1 MRITRTAAVAIALA
15 AIFLNPGSATS
26 SAASGPLAR
35 APATYKQL
43 AAKWWKW
50 AASTPFSE
58 DGPFGE
64 RGTDCGQNQP
74 NGNTW
79 FLAGSFGD
87 PADRSCDIPA
97 GTRLFFPVVTV
108 ECSSLEPAPF
118 FGGTV
123 AERRACVE
131 QELFA
136 FVPLFA
142 ELDGEAVVP
151 DLNAYTVV
159 SPNFPLVA
167 VADNPAIIPEGRGFA
182 REQGHL
188 AAAGAT
194 QPRRAHPPLRGSIH
208 RPGLRGIHARS
219 HLPPHGGIAARRDH
233 GWTEPLLRTKAHE
246 PSA

>member
-1 MRITRTAAVAIALA
+1 LERKAGTMRITRTAAVAIALV
-15 AIFLNPGSATS
+15 AIFLNPGIATS
-26 SAASGPLAR
+26 SAVTGPLAR
-35 APATYKQL
+35 APASYKQL
-43 AAKWWKW
+43 SAKWWQW

-58 DGPFGE
+58 DGPFGQF
-64 RGTDCGQNQP
+64 GTDCGQNQP

-79 FLAGSFGD
+79 FLAGSFGG
-87 PADRSCDIPA
+87 PAVRSCDVPA

-142 ELDGEAVVP
+142 ELDGEAIVP

-167 VADNPAIIPEGRGFA
+167 VADNPAGIPEGRGFA
-182 REQGHL
+182 VSKGIWLLLAPLSPGEHTLHFAGRFTDPAFGGFTPEATFHL
-188 AAAGAT
+188 TVG
-194 QPRRAHPPLRGSIH
+194 
-208 RPGLRGIHARS
+208 
-219 HLPPHGGIAARRDH
+219 
-233 GWTEPLLRTKAHE
+233 
-246 PSA
+246 